1 MGLLTASTV
10 KNLNFKN
17 SRWQMAAVLKTVK
30 SPTVHDSCLTHN
42 SQRTV
47 QFSVAIVCYIQ
58 PLTSG
63 KTYTY
68 PYRLCHIFA
77 DQTMKICHY
86 FIADNKAAFA
96 LTLVS
101 QCLEI
106 PKKTTNYIFKNTHFT
121 VE

>member
-17 SRWQMAAVLKTVK
+17 SRRQTAAVLETVK
-30 SPTVHDSCLTHN
+30 SSTVHDSCLTHN
-42 SQRTV
+42 SQRMV
-47 QFSVAIVCYIQ
+47 QFSVAIV
-58 PLTSG
+58 
-63 KTYTY
+63 YTY

-106 PKKTTNYIFKNTHFT
+106 PKKTTNYIFKNTHFI